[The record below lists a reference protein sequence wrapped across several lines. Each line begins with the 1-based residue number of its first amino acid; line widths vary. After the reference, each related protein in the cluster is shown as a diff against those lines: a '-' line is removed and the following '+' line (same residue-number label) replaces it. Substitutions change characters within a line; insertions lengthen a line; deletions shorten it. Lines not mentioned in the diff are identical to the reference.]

1 MSISFKITDL
11 EAGREYIR
19 KYDDINQL
27 NSTLK
32 KLAQTAGNYLK
43 VWIDVYIGGRLFF
56 GGVRFDI
63 TKDAHCFIDTMEY
76 RSKFYKTEK
85 GINYNEAMR
94 RYFPD
99 NKSAKETSDT
109 YQFIANECKNQQVD
123 SVARFEVGFSYL
135 MTFVTDSNLKVKWTI
150 TKRTA
155 KTITLTSEHNKTV
168 TKKIK
173 TYRASE
179 YVEPYER
186 YSMSPFCAPPV
197 YAKNK
202 ISTEESKKE
211 AKKESD
217 LDDNAE
223 CWLWMC
229 GQ

>member
-63 TKDAHCFIDTMEY
+63 TKESHCFIDAMEH
-76 RSKFYKTEK
+76 RSNFYKTEK
-85 GINYNEAMR
+85 GINYNNAMR

-99 NKSAKETSDT
+99 NKSAQEMSKT
-109 YQFIANECKNQQVD
+109 YQLIANACKDQKVD
-123 SVARFEVGFSYL
+123 SVARFEAGSSYL
-135 MTFVTDSNLKVKWTI
+135 MTFITDSNLKVKWTV

-155 KTITLTSEHNKTV
+155 KTITLTSEHEKTV
-168 TKKIK
+168 TKRIK
-173 TYRASE
+173 TYRGSE
-179 YVEPYER
+179 YVEPYGR
-186 YSMSPFCAPPV
+186 YSMSPSV
-197 YAKNK
+197 YAKSK
-202 ISTEESKKE
+202 IG
-211 AKKESD
+211 A
-217 LDDNAE
+217 
-223 CWLWMC
+223 
-229 GQ
+229 